1 MVYGVQ
7 DPNAMYNKYGVNG
20 FYNQY
25 GLYNNQSPSIF
36 GNGYGQT
43 NGDDGK
49 ISFGEKVG
57 SFFKGIGKSIV
68 NGVKSIFTPKGLLK
82 TALTIGACMIPG
94 IGPVIGMGLAV
105 AGVAKG
111 ATTVLKGAAQASAA
125 TTDAEA
131 KAAWENIGG
140 GAFTTAA
147 SAVGVK
153 GAAKAIG
160 NMNKAAAASGGVDV
174 SKATGLAKA
183 KGTLQNAKTTFD
195 KSSLGK
201 SVTKVTTAYKNG
213 DKLTGKLK
221 DAGTAAKEELKTGYT
236 SVKDKYAASKTA
248 TKAAKDAKK
257 ASDTVAQ
264 NNDKIADLQ
273 KQLDKCDDA
282 AQKIDLEKQ
291 IETLRQQNSKAN
303 LQANKT
309 KYMDK
314 YEQQADGS
322 YKSKATGETI
332 SKETYD
338 RNIERFDAKIA
349 ENTPSIQK
357 AQANATKANQALD
370 DFEKTY
376 NTKVKKDV
384 DGVESYVSKD
394 GKSTISVK
402 EYETLKTK
410 ANQASDALKQSRTSY
425 AEAQQATAARAEAL
439 QIKNNRIANA
449 KKMTDAK
456 ARKAEIDAANKQFE
470 AKINEELGN
479 FKSDAAKDALRGE
492 TSMTKNIFGGFKR
505 GTVAN
510 GWDLTGAGSMALANH
525 LEEANSEYEMYNQYL
540 QSVANSNTG
549 YSA

>member
-7 DPNAMYNKYGVNG
+7 DPQAMYNKYGVNG

-36 GNGYGQT
+36 GNGYGQA

-68 NGVKSIFTPKGLLK
+68 NGVKSICTPKGLFK
-82 TALTIGACMIPG
+82 AALTIGACMIPG

-160 NMNKAAAASGGVDV
+160 NMNKAAAATGGVDV
-174 SKATGLAKA
+174 SKATGFAKA
-183 KGTLQNAKTTFD
+183 TGTLKNAKTTFSN
-195 KSSLGK
+195 SSLGK
-201 SVTKVTTAYKNG
+201 SVTNVTTAFKNG
-213 DKLTGKLK
+213 DKITGKLK
-221 DAGTAAKEELKTGYT
+221 DAGSAAYKEAKTGYT
-236 SVKDKYAASKTA
+236 TLKDKYTASKTA
-248 TKAAKDAKK
+248 TKAAKDAADDIKLEETNK
-257 ASDTVAQ
+257 AELSKVSDKLDDYKEAVK
-264 NNDKIADLQ
+264 NDDGIVTSYK
-273 KQLDKCDDA
+273 
-282 AQKIDLEKQ
+282 
-291 IETLRQQNSKAN
+291 NSK
-303 LQANKT
+303 
-309 KYMDK
+309 
-314 YEQQADGS
+314 
-322 YKSKATGETI
+322 GETI
-332 SKETYD
+332 TAAEHNDLLAQQAKLKTSSPTAKSVGTAKDKAFESAKA
-338 RNIERFDAKIA
+338 RNNFKNE
-349 ENTPSIQK
+349 
-357 AQANATKANQALD
+357 
-370 DFEKTY
+370 Y
-376 NTKVKKDV
+376 NTTKEVTQ
-384 DGVESYVSKD
+384 DGVVGYTSKD
-394 GKSTISVK
+394 GKSFISK
-402 EYETLKTK
+402 EAYAKQSETLAKNAKLAKENYDAAKTG
-410 ANQASDALKQSRTSY
+410 Y
-425 AEAQQATAARAEAL
+425 AEAKSATVAKQNADNAL
-439 QIKNNRIANA
+439 KTNLESA
-449 KKMTDAK
+449 KKITDIKARNQAIKDAK
-456 ARKAEIDAANKQFE
+456 AQYKADIEE
-470 AKINEELGN
+470 AVAGVE
-479 FKSDAAKDALRGE
+479 SQAAKNLLRGE
-492 TSMTKNIFGGFKR
+492 TTMTKHIAGGFQR

-510 GWDLTGAGSMALANH
+510 GWDMTGAGSMALANH

>member
-7 DPNAMYNKYGVNG
+7 DPNAMYNKYGING

-25 GLYNNQSPSIF
+25 GLYNNNQSPSIF
-36 GNGYGQT
+36 GNGYNQG

-82 TALTIGACMIPG
+82 TALTVGACMIPG

-111 ATTVLKGAAQASAA
+111 ASTVLKGAAQASAA

-147 SAVGVK
+147 SVAGVK

-236 SVKDKYAASKTA
+236 SVKDKYTASKTA
-248 TKAAKDAKK
+248 TKAAKDAADDIKNVDSKTAAKKDFVDEYQYDTATGKYTSKKGGEALEVDAYKAKVKEYDASIADAKHSTASSVKK
-257 ASDTVAQ
+257 ASKNTQNAKNAQ
-264 NNDKIADLQ
+264 NEFSNKYD
-273 KQLDKCDDA
+273 
-282 AQKIDLEKQ
+282 
-291 IETLRQQNSKAN
+291 TSKEIT
-303 LQANKT
+303 Q
-309 KYMDK
+309 
-314 YEQQADGS
+314 DGVVGF
-322 YKSKATGETI
+322 KSKDGEMFI
-332 SKETYD
+332 SKENYT
-338 RNIERFDAKIA
+338 
-349 ENTPSIQK
+349 
-357 AQANATKANQALD
+357 
-370 DFEKTY
+370 
-376 NTKVKKDV
+376 
-384 DGVESYVSKD
+384 
-394 GKSTISVK
+394 
-402 EYETLKTK
+402 
-410 ANQASDALKQSRTSY
+410 KQSQTLAKNVKN
-425 AEAQQATAARAEAL
+425 AEKAY
-439 QIKNNRIANA
+439 
-449 KKMTDAK
+449 DASK
-456 ARKAEIDAANKQFE
+456 TGYEQARKATQTREQALKVKETEISSAKKLTDAQARKEATQAANDKFNKTIE
-470 AKINEELGN
+470 SEVAKVKNQ
-479 FKSDAAKDALRGE
+479 AAKDALRGE

-510 GWDLTGAGSMALANH
+510 NWDTKGASSMALANH